1 MGISEQLKEIVSL
14 KASLPGGAKIALN
27 PPARTADL
35 EAVERLIGEALPS
48 ELLELYGFADG
59 QQEDS
64 EGLFHSER
72 FISMAEAIKQL
83 EFSVSLVK
91 PERPAVDDPV
101 ASERIVRRIV
111 ERYIELCTK
120 KNFLGVRER
129 SYRITGKFGVSS
141 LEGPYVYR
149 KDGDGAES
157 REAVRMR
164 DSDDIYALAGELFE
178 LEKASWNWDTV
189 AFEISGKDDYTIRRE
204 FYDFDNELGITST
217 PEGAIRKKY
226 FHYKWLP
233 VLSDGSGNYIGVDLD
248 PGPAGRK
255 GQVIIFGRDEEA
267 LFVVADGLPS
277 FFDWVIEESEDPESA
292 YATSRVHLHDL
303 IRKERPRA

>member
-1 MGISEQLKEIVSL
+1 MDMMERM
-14 KASLPGGAKIALN
+14 KAIASPATLN
-27 PPARTADL
+27 PPASAADL
-35 EAVERLIGEALPS
+35 AAIERLIGESLPDDVRS
-48 ELLELYGFADG
+48 LYGYADG
-59 QQEDS
+59 QVDDS
-64 EGLFHSER
+64 PGLFHADR
-72 FISMAEAIKQL
+72 FMSAAEVVRQL

-91 PERPAVDDPV
+91 PERPAVDDPL
-101 ASERIVRRIV
+101 ASERIIRRIV

-129 SYRITGKFGVSS
+129 SYRITGRFGVSS

-149 KDGDGAES
+149 KDGAGTES
-157 REAVRMR
+157 REAVRLR
-164 DSDDIYALAGELFE
+164 DCDDIYALAGELFE
-178 LEKASWNWDTV
+178 LEKASWNWDAV
-189 AFEISGKDDYTIRRE
+189 AFEISGKDDYTIHRE
-204 FYDFDNELGITST
+204 FYDFDTELGITST

-248 PGPAGRK
+248 PGPAGAK
-255 GQVIIFGRDEEA
+255 GQVIIFDRDEEA

-277 FFDWVIEESEDPESA
+277 FFDWVIEESKNPESA